1 MPSAGSGPEPEKTS
15 PPRLKRGP
23 RSISAEEAAEHQK
36 ARLREAIVVLVAR
49 DGFAALTLANLVGTA
64 GVSKST
70 FYEHFA
76 DKEDC
81 FLQTFDAIIERV
93 SLQVVEAFRRPGN
106 YRERLVAALSE
117 LVDLVLADPAAA
129 RFVTVESLS
138 LGAAGIA
145 HREQAAAGFQAMVRR
160 SLDNSRSRV
169 EVSDVVIRGIVAG
182 IRDVIARQLRA
193 NKAEA
198 LPGMVPELADWALA
212 YRRQPNAAIR
222 AAMRA
227 AAEAPTRP
235 AGDSSFQGAD
245 SIPWE
250 EPPTSERSRA
260 RLEPRERIQRA
271 AAQLVVERGYT
282 ALSIPAISSAAGIS
296 NATFYSNFTS
306 KRDAFLAAFATI
318 TSQSLRVAGE
328 ALRARGGGP
337 EGIGAAVRALL
348 EFFAE
353 RELLARV
360 AFVEL
365 ATAGPTALDAADEI
379 FDRFSAFRRPGAAL
393 KGFDAPLSEPL
404 AHGVASAVWAAVGLE
419 VVNGRTRSLP
429 EIAPEITLLT
439 TGPLNRPSSR

>member
-1 MPSAGSGPEPEKTS
+1 
-15 PPRLKRGP
+15 LKRGP
-23 RSISAEEAAEHQK
+23 RLISAQEAAQHQRERLEEAM
-36 ARLREAIVVLVAR
+36 VTLVAR
-49 DGFAALTLANLVGTA
+49 DGFGAATLANLVGTA

-81 FLQTFDAIIERV
+81 FLQTFDAITERV
-93 SLQVVEAFRRPGN
+93 SLQVAEAFRRPGN
-106 YRERLVAALSE
+106 YRERLIAGLSE
-117 LVDLVLADPAAA
+117 LVDRVLAEPAAA
-129 RFVTVESLS
+129 RLVTIESLS

-145 HREQAAAGFQAMVRR
+145 HREKAAAGFQAMVRR
-160 SLDNSRSRV
+160 SFERSRSRT

-193 NKAEA
+193 DTAEA
-198 LPGMVPELADWALA
+198 LPAMVTELADWALA
-212 YRRQPNAAIR
+212 YRRRPSAAIR

-227 AAEAPTRP
+227 AAESPAPWA
-235 AGDSSFQGAD
+235 AGGSSPTSD

-250 EPPTSERSRA
+250 EAPTSERSRA
-260 RLEPRERIQRA
+260 RLEPRERIERA

-282 ALSIPAISSAAGIS
+282 ALSIPSISAAAGIS

-318 TSQSLRVAGE
+318 ASQSLSVAGE

-348 EFFAE
+348 EFFAS

-365 ATAGPTALDAADEI
+365 PTAGPTALDRADEI
-379 FDRFSAFRRPGAAL
+379 FDRFSAFRRPGASL
-393 KGFDAPLSEPL
+393 KAFDAPLSEPL
-404 AHGVASAVWAAVGLE
+404 AHGIASAVWAAIGLE
-419 VVNGRTRSLP
+419 VASGRTRSLP

-439 TGPLNRPSSR
+439 TGPFTGPMST